1 MTKLWIFQNHETDWI
16 YSSPSLARPKPPN
29 CCQNFTSFCSCPPWF
44 SRALTL
50 KFIYPFLLF
59 CDFYR
64 TFLHTN
70 ASISKD
76 FNCKILV
83 LDPIWLSPGDT
94 TGRQREGHRRLS
106 SSPPLVHLLSVKP
119 LLPWKHKPST
129 SPWFIDIWCREG
141 IPSPSPPEPTPSSE
155 ITQVPQPLSHS
166 LKPAGLPSS
175 SDLDICNQSCDSQSP
190 TSLNSSV

>member
-1 MTKLWIFQNHETDWI
+1 MTELWIFQNHETDWI

-44 SRALTL
+44 FRALTL

-83 LDPIWLSPGDT
+83 LDLIWLSPGDT
-94 TGRQREGHRRLS
+94 TARQRVTGGFLPAHLWSICSQSSLS
-106 SSPPLVHLLSVKP
+106 CRGNTNRWPPRDSLISGAEKASLHHLHQNPHLL
-119 LLPWKHKPST
+119 L
-129 SPWFIDIWCREG
+129 R
-141 IPSPSPPEPTPSSE
+141 
-155 ITQVPQPLSHS
+155 
-166 LKPAGLPSS
+166 
-175 SDLDICNQSCDSQSP
+175 
-190 TSLNSSV
+190 